1 MMQIVIGRGY
11 MKLREKISEDLISA
25 MKAKEAARLSTLRMM
40 KAAVRNKEID
50 TRQELED
57 AQVVQVLL
65 SLIKQRKDS
74 IEQFTKGGRL
84 DLAEKESGEI
94 KVIEEYL
101 PSAVTEEEIKA
112 TVDAVIAE
120 TGVTSIKDMGKAMKA
135 CMARFTGR
143 PVDGGKVSE
152 LVKAKL
158 S

>member
-1 MMQIVIGRGY
+1 
-11 MKLREKISEDLISA
+11 MKLRDKIGEDLMSA

-57 AQVVQVLL
+57 AQVIQILL

-74 IEQFTKGGRL
+74 IEQFAEGGRL
-84 DLAEKESGEI
+84 DLVEKESAEI

-101 PSAVTEEEIKA
+101 PSAVTEEEIRTA
-112 TVDAVIAE
+112 VDAVIAE
-120 TGVTSIKDMGKAMKA
+120 TGVTSIKDMGKVMKA

>member
-1 MMQIVIGRGY
+1 MR
-11 MKLREKISEDLISA
+11 LRDKISEDLIAA
-25 MKAKEAARLSTLRMM
+25 MKSREAERLSVLRMM

-50 TRQELED
+50 GRQELD
-57 AQVVQVLL
+57 DPQAVQVLL

-84 DLAEKESGEI
+84 ELANKEAAEI

-101 PSAVTEEEIKA
+101 PSAVTDEEVA
-112 TVDAVIAE
+112 STVDAVIAE
-120 TGVTSIKDMGKAMKA
+120 TGAASIKDMGRVMKA